1 MQGEAVDALCAY
13 LGLDLAFE
21 DAWGRRTEVPLSSR
35 LALLAA
41 LGHPPGAEAGGL
53 GSSEQGGELGIDAAL
68 DAAAAAELARLRA
81 QDARQVLPAMLV
93 LEAAAPPL
101 QLHPRLPAS
110 LLGGRLW
117 WRIRLE
123 DGAERRGLAAVR
135 ASGSVAM
142 ALESAAASEAENEE
156 AAGDAAAARPAGPEH
171 QAAEPPQAQ
180 LHPAEIT
187 LPVDLPQGYHR
198 LFLYDSAS
206 SSQPLAEAGLTLCPP
221 ACQPASGGRLW
232 GPAVQVYALRSSRDW
247 GMGDF
252 GDLRRLV
259 DLAAD
264 AGAHFVGVNPLHALF
279 PHDPERAS
287 PYSPSSR
294 EWLNVLYIDIEAMR
308 DFAECAAAAEL
319 AGSEAFRARLDALRS
334 RGEIDYRGVAAAKFD
349 VLEMLY
355 RHFRATHLERGTQRA
370 GLFRDFQREG
380 GRSLRLHA
388 LFDALQAHF
397 HERDSMVWGWTTWPA
412 AYRDPDGAA
421 VEAFALDNELR
432 IEFFEYLQW
441 QAEAQ
446 LHAVASRARAR
457 GMRIGLYRDL
467 AVGVNEGGSET
478 WARQSLHAF
487 GAHAGAPPDEL
498 NPAGQD
504 WGFPPQ
510 IPRRLAAE
518 GYASFRAVLRAN
530 MRHAG
535 ALRIDHVMS
544 LLRLFWLPAG
554 RDADGRAQVGAYI
567 GYPLEPLMRL
577 LCLESRRHGCIVI
590 GEDLGIVPPA
600 IRAAMARHGLL
611 SYRPFYFEYA
621 DGGQGFRP
629 PAQWPAAA
637 LGVVGTHDLPT
648 LRGYW
653 RGYDLLLREQLGI
666 YPDSEL
672 RDRHVARR
680 RADRH
685 ALLDALGAEGLLD
698 ASAGRRSAEEGG
710 DPPPALTPAVYRYI
724 ARSPALMAA
733 VQLEDVLGQL
743 EAVNLPGTSEQ
754 TQPNW
759 RRRLS
764 ASLGELA
771 ADLRWHAV
779 AAAMKEERRSAPLPV
794 SGGPADF
801 HPEHADVPRATYR
814 LQMNKEFG
822 FAAAE
827 AVLPYLADLGISHV
841 YASPFLKAR
850 PGSSHGYDIVDHDT
864 VNPEI
869 GSEADFDRYCERLE
883 ELGLGQVID
892 VVPNHVGV
900 LGADNAWWLDVLEN
914 GPASAHAD
922 HFDIDWEPPFAELH
936 GKVLLPVLGDQYGLV
951 LENGELALAFAAG
964 RGEFYVE
971 YYEHR
976 FPIDPCDYP
985 AILEAAAPAGEGGE
999 EQGEREGGVV
1009 ELETLLAALRHL
1021 PPRDALAPEALAER
1035 RRNKEVFKQ
1044 LLAELHGRLPVVRE
1058 RVAAALAAFRG
1069 HVGEAE
1075 SFDALD
1081 ALLSGQAYRLAS
1093 WRVAADDINYRRF
1106 FDVNDLA
1113 ALRMEH
1119 EAVFEATHA
1128 RILRWVAEGRVSGLR
1143 IDHPDGLADPAAY
1156 FDRLQAR
1163 YAQAARNARIAPW
1176 NAVPLSAEATLEAP
1190 EAAGHGADGGDRA
1203 TAAAQPQGGAPTETG
1218 DFLRAAVSP
1227 DGLAQGAE
1235 PVSTPGTDP
1244 GAGATGLATPF
1255 SATPGQPGR
1264 LAGPARPAVAD
1275 EHRTLYLVVEK
1286 ILAEFEVLPADWRV
1300 HGGTGYR
1307 YANLCNNLFVDP
1319 VQESRFSRI
1328 YRAFTGEARNFSE
1341 VLLEAKHIIMTHSL
1355 PGELGTLAYLLHA
1368 IAQRDRRTRDFT
1380 RSRLRGALV
1389 EVIAAFPVYRS
1400 YISERGVSAADRR
1413 HIERAAEEAAARGL
1427 AGDASVL
1434 RFVRDV
1440 LLSAPTE
1447 QDAALRRLK
1456 LRFVRR
1462 FQQFTAPVMAKA
1474 MEDTAFYRY
1483 NRLVSLNDVGGD
1495 PRTFGIGVE
1504 DFHIANERIACSHP
1518 FGLLASSTHDSKRSE
1533 DVRARIDVLSE
1544 LPGAWRLALR
1554 RWRRLN
1560 ERRKTRVGDEA
1571 APSANDEYLFYQTLL
1586 GVWPWQP
1593 PAPAEKAE
1601 LVERLQAYML
1611 KAAREAKRHTSW
1623 MNPEPAYEAALAA
1636 FVRRTL
1642 ADEHG
1647 FLADFLPFQAVL
1659 ARYGACNSLNML
1671 LLKLTAPGVPDI
1683 YQGCEGWNFSLV
1695 DPDNR
1700 RPVDFDAARE
1710 RLRAL
1715 QRDFPDGADPAGLA
1729 AMLENL
1735 ADGRLKHYLLW
1746 RALAVRESCERT
1758 LRCGRYVPL
1767 DVRGPAAR
1775 HVVAFARVLGRET
1788 VVVIAT
1794 RLLFGLTGGEAARI
1808 CDPATWA
1815 GTLVS
1820 MPWRREGMGW
1830 RDAIAGRRIPPQPSG
1845 PAALPVAEVFGPLPL
1860 ALLVRDNGG
1869 AG

>member
-1 MQGEAVDALCAY
+1 MKGEAVDALCGF

-21 DAWGRRTEVPLSSR
+21 DAWGRRTEVPLASR
-35 LALLAA
+35 LALLDA
-41 LGHPPGAEAGGL
+41 LGHPLGAPAE
-53 GSSEQGGELGIDAAL
+53 GEAL
-68 DAAAAAELARLRA
+68 DARAAAELARLQA
-81 QDARQVLPAMLV
+81 EDASQVLPAMLV
-93 LEAAAPPL
+93 REAAPPPL
-101 QLHPRLPAS
+101 QLHPRLPAG

-123 DGAERRGLAAVR
+123 DGAERRGAAAVR
-135 ASGSVAM
+135 AVESVG
-142 ALESAAASEAENEE
+142 LERESAAARE
-156 AAGDAAAARPAGPEH
+156 AGDAVTAVEGEGQGEAPARLY
-171 QAAEPPQAQ
+171 Q
-180 LHPAEIT
+180 AEIT

-206 SSQPLAEAGLTLCPP
+206 SSQPLAEAGLAICPATCLP
-221 ACQPASGGRLW
+221 AAEPAAGGRLW

-247 GMGDF
+247 GVGDF

-294 EWLNVLYIDIEAMR
+294 EWLNVLYIDIEGMR

-319 AGSEAFRARLDALRS
+319 AGSDAFRTRLDALRS
-334 RGEIDYRGVAAAKFD
+334 RGEIDYRGVAAAKFE

-397 HERDSMVWGWTTWPA
+397 HARDATVWGWTTWPA

-421 VEAFALDNELR
+421 VEAFAQDNELR

-498 NPAGQD
+498 NPSGQD
-504 WGFPPQ
+504 WGFPPP

-544 LLRLFWLPAG
+544 LLRLFWLPAARG
-554 RDADGRAQVGAYI
+554 DAGQPQVGGYV

-577 LCLESRRHGCIVI
+577 LCLESRRHRCIVI

-611 SYRPFYFEYA
+611 SYRPFYFEYGE
-621 DGGQGFRP
+621 GGQGFRR
-629 PAQWPAAA
+629 PAEWPAAA
-637 LGVVGTHDLPT
+637 LAVVGTHDLPT

-653 RGYDLLLREQLGI
+653 RGYDLLLRDQLGI
-666 YPDSEL
+666 YPDAEL

-743 EAVNLPGTSEQ
+743 EAVNLPGTSES

-779 AAAMKEERRSAPLPV
+779 ATAMKEERRSAPLPV

-814 LQMNKEFG
+814 LQMHKDFG

-827 AVLPYLADLGISHV
+827 AVLPYLADLGVSHV

-951 LENGELALAFAAG
+951 LENGELALAFAAE
-964 RGEFYVE
+964 RGEFYVQ
-971 YYEHR
+971 YYQHR
-976 FPIDPCDYP
+976 FPIDPRDYP
-985 AILEAAAPAGEGGE
+985 AILEAGASAGARAPGDAGRQAE
-999 EQGEREGGVV
+999 EV

-1021 PPRDALAPEALAER
+1021 PPREATEPEALAER
-1035 RRNKEVFKQ
+1035 RRNKEVFKK
-1044 LLAELHGRLPVVRE
+1044 LLAGLYERLPAVRE
-1058 RVAAALAAFRG
+1058 RVAAALAAFQG
-1069 HVGEAE
+1069 SVGEAE

-1081 ALLSGQAYRLAS
+1081 ALIAAQAYRLAS

-1163 YAQAARNARIAPW
+1163 YAEAAREARITPW
-1176 NAVPLSAEATLEAP
+1176 NAVSLSAEETLDGPAPGSATQEGG
-1190 EAAGHGADGGDRA
+1190 AATRAEPPAGGGAFLRGAVGADG
-1203 TAAAQPQGGAPTETG
+1203 
-1218 DFLRAAVSP
+1218 LV
-1227 DGLAQGAE
+1227 QGAE
-1235 PVSTPGTDP
+1235 PVSTPGTDLAP
-1244 GAGATGLATPF
+1244 SLSAPAAG
-1255 SATPGQPGR
+1255 GR
-1264 LAGPARPAVAD
+1264 AEQSTRPSVAD

-1286 ILAEFEVLPADWRV
+1286 ILAEFEVLPADWRI
-1300 HGGTGYR
+1300 HGDTGYR
-1307 YANLCNNLFVDP
+1307 FANLCNNLFVDP

-1355 PGELGTLAYLLHA
+1355 PGELGTLTYLLHA

-1380 RSRLRGALV
+1380 RSRLRGALG

-1413 HIERAAEEAAARGL
+1413 HIERAVEEAAARGL

-1533 DVRARIDVLSE
+1533 DVRARLDVLSE

-1560 ERRKTRVGDEA
+1560 ERRKTRVGDQA

-1586 GVWPWQP
+1586 GIWPWQP
-1593 PAPAEKAE
+1593 PGAEEKAA
-1601 LVERLQAYML
+1601 LVERVQAYML
-1611 KAAREAKRHTSW
+1611 KAVREAKRHTSW
-1623 MNPEPAYEAALAA
+1623 MNPEPAYEAALAT
-1636 FVRRTL
+1636 FVRRSL
-1642 ADEHG
+1642 ADDSG

-1659 ARYGACNSLNML
+1659 ARYGAYNSLSML

-1700 RPVDFDAARE
+1700 RPVDFDTARE

-1715 QRDFPDGADPAGLA
+1715 QRDFPDGADPAGLT
-1729 AMLENL
+1729 AMLAQL

-1746 RALAVRESCERT
+1746 RALAVRECCERT

-1775 HVVAFARVLGRET
+1775 HVVAYARVLGRET

-1794 RLLFGLTGGEAARI
+1794 RLLFGLTGGDEARI

-1830 RDAIAGRRIPPQPSG
+1830 RDAIAGRRIPPRSQG
-1845 PAALPVAEVFGPLPL
+1845 PAALPLAEVFGPLPL

>member
-1 MQGEAVDALCAY
+1 MKGEAVDALCGF

-41 LGHPPGAEAGGL
+41 LGHPLGADGGGGDTPADSEAL
-53 GSSEQGGELGIDAAL
+53 EARAT
-68 DAAAAAELARLRA
+68 AELARLRA
-81 QDARQVLPAMLV
+81 EDASQLLPAMLV
-93 LEAAAPPL
+93 LEAAPPPL
-101 QLHPRLPAS
+101 QLHPRLPAG

-123 DGAERRGLAAVR
+123 DGAERRGAAAVR
-135 ASGSVAM
+135 AVESVG
-142 ALESAAASEAENEE
+142 LEREH
-156 AAGDAAAARPAGPEH
+156 AAAREAGEAATAVEGPARLY
-171 QAAEPPQAQ
+171 Q
-180 LHPAEIT
+180 AEIT

-206 SSQPLAEAGLTLCPP
+206 SSQPLAEAGLAICPATCLPGAEP
-221 ACQPASGGRLW
+221 AAGGRLW

-247 GMGDF
+247 GVGDF

-294 EWLNVLYIDIEAMR
+294 EWLNVLYIDIEGMR

-319 AGSEAFRARLDALRS
+319 AGSAEFRARLDALRS
-334 RGEIDYRGVAAAKFD
+334 RGEIDYRGVAAAKFE

-397 HERDSMVWGWTTWPA
+397 HADDPMVWGWTTWPA
-412 AYRDPDGAA
+412 EYRDPDSAA
-421 VEAFALDNELR
+421 VEAFAQDNELR

-510 IPRRLAAE
+510 LPRQLAAE

-544 LLRLFWLPAG
+544 LLRLFWLPAVRG
-554 RDADGRAQVGAYI
+554 ADGQPPVGAYI

-577 LCLESRRHGCIVI
+577 LCLESRRHRCIVI

-600 IRAAMARHGLL
+600 IREAMARHGLL
-611 SYRPFYFEYA
+611 SYRPFYFEYSE
-621 DGGQGFRP
+621 GGQGFRRP
-629 PAQWPAAA
+629 GEWPAAA
-637 LGVVGTHDLPT
+637 LAVVGTHDLPT

-653 RGYDLLLREQLGI
+653 RGYDLLLRDQLGI
-666 YPDSEL
+666 YPDTEL
-672 RDRHVARR
+672 RDRHIARR

-698 ASAGRRSAEEGG
+698 ADAERRSAEEGG

-743 EAVNLPGTSEQ
+743 AAVNLPGTSEEM
-754 TQPNW
+754 QPNW

-779 AAAMKEERRSAPLPV
+779 ASAMKEERRSTPLPV

-814 LQMNKEFG
+814 LQMHKDFG

-850 PGSSHGYDIVDHDT
+850 PGSSHGYDIVDHDA

-869 GSEADFDRYCERLE
+869 GSEQDFDRYCERLE

-900 LGADNAWWLDVLEN
+900 LGADNEWWLDVLEN

-922 HFDIDWEPPFAELH
+922 HFDIDWEPPFAELR

-951 LENGELALAFAAG
+951 LENGELALAFAAE

-971 YYEHR
+971 YYQHR
-976 FPIDPCDYP
+976 FPIDPRDYP
-985 AILEAAAPAGEGGE
+985 AILEAGAPAGAREEGGDGQ
-999 EQGEREGGVV
+999 QGDEV

-1021 PPRDALAPEALAER
+1021 PPREVEDAEALAER
-1035 RRNKEVFKQ
+1035 RRNKEVFKK
-1044 LLAELHGRLPVVRE
+1044 LLADLYERLPGVRG
-1058 RVAAALAAFRG
+1058 RVEAALAAFRG
-1069 HVGEAE
+1069 TVGEPE

-1128 RILRWVAEGRVSGLR
+1128 RILHWVAEGRVSGLR

-1163 YAQAARNARIAPW
+1163 YADAARDARITPW
-1176 NAVPLSAEATLEAP
+1176 NAVSLSAEETLDGP
-1190 EAAGHGADGGDRA
+1190 EASCRSRADRSA
-1203 TAAAQPQGGAPTETG
+1203 SARAAAQAALRDGQHAEAGT
-1218 DFLRAAVSP
+1218 FLRAPVSP
-1227 DGLAQGAE
+1227 EGLVQGAE
-1235 PVSTPGTDP
+1235 PVSTPGTDL
-1244 GAGATGLATPF
+1244 GAAASGLATPF
-1255 SATPGQPGR
+1255 PPPASAGGKEQ
-1264 LAGPARPAVAD
+1264 AARPAVTD

-1286 ILAEFEVLPADWRV
+1286 ILAEFEVLPADWRI

-1307 YANLCNNLFVDP
+1307 FANLSNNLFVDP
-1319 VQESRFSRI
+1319 VQESRFNRI
-1328 YRAFTGEARNFSE
+1328 YRAFTGESRNFSE

-1413 HIERAAEEAAARGL
+1413 HIERAVEEAAARGL

-1495 PRTFGIGVE
+1495 PRTFGVGVE

-1560 ERRKTRVGDEA
+1560 ERRKTRVGDQA

-1586 GVWPWQP
+1586 GIWPWQP
-1593 PAPAEKAE
+1593 PAAAEKAE
-1601 LVERLQAYML
+1601 LVERVQAYML
-1611 KAAREAKRHTSW
+1611 KAVREAKRHTSW
-1623 MNPEPAYEAALAA
+1623 MNPEPAYEAALAT

-1642 ADEHG
+1642 ADEAG
-1647 FLADFLPFQAVL
+1647 FLADFQPFQAVL
-1659 ARYGACNSLNML
+1659 ARYGAYNSLSML

-1710 RLRAL
+1710 RLSGL
-1715 QRDFPDGADPAGLA
+1715 QRDFPDGADAAGLA
-1729 AMLENL
+1729 GMLENL

-1794 RLLFGLTGGEAARI
+1794 RLLFGLTGGNEARI

-1830 RDAIAGRRIPPQPSG
+1830 RDAIAGRRIPPRPQG

-1869 AG
+1869 EA